1 MLRCCSMQ
9 TVHRTLLLA
18 LVVVLV
24 GLAWYQPL
32 DQLAVAHSEAG
43 LKRALAAFAAA
54 RGLNAVIS
62 VIQGT
67 EVTGGAFV
75 NVTLALGQVLDPVND
90 LIEQFS
96 KLMLVVS
103 VVFGVQLLL
112 IKMGATWLVS
122 LLLTVLLIGWAW
134 LKLTR
139 GAAAPWVGRLLV
151 AVLIVRFVVPVVAI
165 SSELSH
171 RAFMA
176 DTYAASQQAIES
188 STAELGAL
196 GSGSGSSTPW
206 WDLREKLG
214 EKIEELKLDAER
226 VVSHVIDLIVLFVA
240 QTIVLPLLVLLGVWW
255 AWRALSMPAWA
266 DRRSVEVGTTAGV

>member
-1 MLRCCSMQ
+1 MQ
-9 TVHRTLLLA
+9 TLNRTLLLA
-18 LVVVLV
+18 LVVALV
-24 GLAWYQPL
+24 VLAWFQPL

-43 LKRALAAFAAA
+43 LKRSLAAFAAA

-112 IKMGATWLVS
+112 MQMGATWVVS
-122 LLLTVLLIGWAW
+122 LLLTVLLLGWAW
-134 LKLTR
+134 LKL
-139 GAAAPWVGRLLV
+139 GPGPGHSPPWLGRLLL
-151 AVLIVRFVVPVVAI
+151 ALLIVRFVVPVMAI
-165 SSELSH
+165 TSELSH

-176 DTYAASQQAIES
+176 DKYAASQQAIES
-188 STAELGAL
+188 STAALGEL
-196 GSGSGSSTPW
+196 GSGQGTATPW

-214 EKIEELKLDAER
+214 GKIEELKQDAER
-226 VVSHVIDLIVLFVA
+226 VVSHVIDLIVVFVV
-240 QTIVLPLLVLLGVWW
+240 QTIVLPLLVLLGAWWGWRSLSAPVWV
-255 AWRALSMPAWA
+255 
-266 DRRSVEVGTTAGV
+266 DRRPGDGATTPGA

>member
-1 MLRCCSMQ
+1 MQ
-9 TVHRTLLLA
+9 TLNRTLLLV
-18 LVVVLV
+18 LVIALV
-24 GLAWYQPL
+24 GLAWFQPL

-43 LKRALAAFAAA
+43 LKRSLAAFAAA

-112 IKMGATWLVS
+112 IQMGATWVVS
-122 LLLTVLLIGWAW
+122 LLLTVLLLVWAW
-134 LKLTR
+134 RKL
-139 GAAAPWVGRLLV
+139 GPGPGHAPPWLGRLLL
-151 AVLIVRFVVPVVAI
+151 ALLIVRFVVPVMAI
-165 SSELSH
+165 TSELSH

-176 DTYAASQQAIES
+176 DKYAASQQAIES
-188 STAELGAL
+188 STAALGEL
-196 GSGSGSSTPW
+196 GSGQGSATPW

-214 EKIEELKLDAER
+214 GKIEELKQDAER

-255 AWRALSMPAWA
+255 GWRVVSAPVWV
-266 DRRSVEVGTTAGV
+266 DRRSGGGTTTPAA

>member
-1 MLRCCSMQ
+1 MRI
-9 TVHRTLLLA
+9 VHRTLLLV

-32 DQLAVAHSEAG
+32 DQLAAAYSEAG
-43 LKRALAAFAAA
+43 LKRALAAFATA

-90 LIEQFS
+90 LIEQFA

-112 IKMGATWLVS
+112 MQMGATWLVS
-122 LLLTVLLIGWAW
+122 LLLTVLLVGWAW
-134 LKLTR
+134 LKLR
-139 GAAAPWVGRLLV
+139 QGLAPPWVGRLLM
-151 AVLIVRFVVPVVAI
+151 ALLIVRFLVPVVAI
-165 SSELSH
+165 TSELSH

-176 DTYAASQQAIES
+176 DKYAASQQAIES
-188 STAELGAL
+188 STATLGAL
-196 GSGSGSSTPW
+196 GSGAGSSTPW

-214 EKIEELKLDAER
+214 EKIEELKQDAER
-226 VVSHVIDLIVLFVA
+226 VVSHVIDLIVVFVA

-255 AWRALSMPAWA
+255 GWRAIATPGWVG
-266 DRRSVEVGTTAGV
+266 RRPVDGGNAPGV

>member
-1 MLRCCSMQ
+1 MRI
-9 TVHRTLLLA
+9 VHRTLLLV

-43 LKRALAAFAAA
+43 LKRALAAFATA

-75 NVTLALGQVLDPVND
+75 NVTLALGQVLDPVTD
-90 LIEQFS
+90 LIEQFA

-112 IKMGATWLVS
+112 MQMGATWLVS
-122 LLLTVLLIGWAW
+122 LLLTVLLVGWVW
-134 LKLTR
+134 LKLR
-139 GAAAPWVGRLLV
+139 QGLAPPWVGRLLV
-151 AVLIVRFVVPVVAI
+151 ALLIVRFLVPVVAI
-165 SSELSH
+165 TSELSH

-176 DTYAASQQAIES
+176 DKYAASQQAIES
-188 STAELGAL
+188 STATLGAL
-196 GSGSGSSTPW
+196 GSGAGSSTPW

-214 EKIEELKLDAER
+214 GKIEELKQDAER
-226 VVSHVIDLIVLFVA
+226 VVSHVIDLIVVFVA

-255 AWRALSMPAWA
+255 GWRAIATPGWVG
-266 DRRSVEVGTTAGV
+266 RRPVDGGNAPGV

>member
-1 MLRCCSMQ
+1 MQ
-9 TVHRTLLLA
+9 TLRRSLLLA

-43 LKRALAAFAAA
+43 LKRSLAAFAAA

-67 EVTGGAFV
+67 EVSGGAFV

-112 IKMGATWLVS
+112 MQMGATWLVS
-122 LLLTVLLIGWAW
+122 LLFTALLVGWAW
-134 LKLTR
+134 LKLRR
-139 GAAAPWVGRLLV
+139 GNAPPWLGRLLM

-165 SSELSH
+165 TSELSH

-176 DTYAASQQAIES
+176 DKYAASQQAIES
-188 STAELGAL
+188 STAALGAL
-196 GSGSGSSTPW
+196 GGGTDSGTPW

-214 EKIEELKLDAER
+214 AKIEELKGDAER

-240 QTIVLPLLVLLGVWW
+240 QTIVLPLLVLLGLWW
-255 AWRALSMPAWA
+255 GWRALSIPA
-266 DRRSVEVGTTAGV
+266 RAG